1 MKTWK
6 AITAGGAVILAGALL
21 AVALLEA
28 PAGASSTTS
37 IPKAQA
43 ALAALS
49 NRPTKIPVK
58 VGISKPIP
66 SGKTIDFVVC
76 GVPEC
81 TVLVA
86 PLQAAAAKLGWTI
99 VPIPGGLTPE
109 TILNAWDQIV
119 QNHPDGVLATGFPSV
134 LFSNDLAKLE
144 AAHIPVVDGFV
155 TDPVGNGIVAVVNG
169 TSTYVHN
176 GSALADYV
184 LGKNG
189 TATDAVFVGGTT
201 FPASQF
207 EETAFL
213 KEYKK
218 LCSTCKSYTL
228 NEPATAIG
236 AALTSDIVATLTRH
250 RDINFVVLSQA
261 SMASGLPQAMKTAG
275 LKAQILVNTPDA
287 TTVQY
292 LAQGLISGIMVTPN
306 LDMMPQM
313 IDALARSFV
322 GDSVSPDEA
331 PGGLWVA
338 TQKRASWLHAPF
350 YLVPNYLYQFGKLW
364 GK

>member
-6 AITAGGAVILAGALL
+6 AITAGGVVIL
-21 AVALLEA
+21 AVALLAAALLGA
-28 PAGASSTTS
+28 PAGASSTSS

-43 ALAALS
+43 ALAALLK
-49 NRPTKIPVK
+49 RPTKIPVS
-58 VGISKPIP
+58 VHVSKPIP
-66 SGKTIDFVVC
+66 RGKTIDFVVC

-99 VPIPGGLTPE
+99 VPVPGGLTPE

-119 QNHPDGVLATGFPSV
+119 QNHPDGVLATGFPEV
-134 LFSNDLAKLE
+134 LFTNDLAKLQ

-155 TDPVGNGIVAVVNG
+155 TDPKGNGIVAIVNG
-169 TSTYVHN
+169 TSTYIHN

-189 TATDAVFVGGTT
+189 TATDALFVGGTT
-201 FPASQF
+201 FPASKF
-207 EETAFL
+207 EESAFL

-218 LCSTCKSYTL
+218 LCSTCKSYTVD
-228 NEPATAIG
+228 EPATAIG
-236 AALTSDIVATLTRH
+236 AALTSDVIATLTRH

-275 LKAQILVNTPDA
+275 IKAQIVVNTPDT

-292 LAQGLISGIMVTPN
+292 LSQGLISGIMVTPN

-313 IDALARSFV
+313 IDALARTFV
-322 GDSVSPDEA
+322 GDSVEPDQR

-338 TQKRASWLHAPF
+338 TPSKASWLNPPYH
-350 YLVPNYLYQFGKLW
+350 LVPNYLYQFAKLW
-364 GK
+364 G